1 MRFVKK
7 IRIFFS
13 NNVYA
18 VFLESFRISSLLRN
32 NKYKSSCLC
41 SSIRL
46 VLREIFYYPRVN
58 RQRNVAIASFVPIP
72 RLPSPSNGKSKRV
85 VNIYNVRN
93 C

>member
-7 IRIFFS
+7 IRIFFN

-46 VLREIFYYPRVN
+46 VLREIFYYQELIGNETSLSRLLFPSLFSPPPRMEN
-58 RQRNVAIASFVPIP
+58 LNAS
-72 RLPSPSNGKSKRV
+72 
-85 VNIYNVRN
+85 
-93 C
+93 